1 MSAKTINAPDIY
13 KINYTRYI
21 MQKVFQK
28 TLLVSLLLSASAFAS
43 ELNLLTLATD
53 GAISAEK
60 SATVTLNDAEMKDVV
75 GGRYQY
81 QKTVYT
87 NMYKQ
92 TVGTISEGY
101 LGHQAT
107 MYARRMKNGSVSVW
121 INYTSGGYTYE
132 AYGKEATR
140 LINLY
145 RNDAM
150 RKL

>member
-21 MQKVFQK
+21 IQKVFQK
-28 TLLVSLLLSASAFAS
+28 TLLVSLLLSASVFAS
-43 ELNLLTLATD
+43 EPNLLALATD

-75 GGRYQY
+75 SGRYQY

-92 TVGTISEGY
+92 TAGTISEGY
-101 LGHQAT
+101 LGRPAT
-107 MYARRMKNGSVSVW
+107 MYACRMNNSSVSVW
-121 INYTSGGYTYE
+121 INYTSGGY
-132 AYGKEATR
+132 
-140 LINLY
+140 L
-145 RNDAM
+145 
-150 RKL
+150 

>member
-21 MQKVFQK
+21 IQKVFQK
-28 TLLVSLLLSASAFAS
+28 TLLVSLLLSASVFAS

-53 GAISAEK
+53 GAVSAEK
-60 SATVTLNDAEMKDVV
+60 SATVTLNDAEMKDII

-81 QKTVYT
+81 QQTVYT

-92 TVGTISEGY
+92 TVGTITEGY
-101 LGHQAT
+101 LGRQAT
-107 MYARRMKNGSVSVW
+107 MYARRMNNGSVSVW
-121 INYTSGGYTYE
+121 INYTSGGYTYQ
-132 AYGKEATR
+132 AYGTEATR

-150 RKL
+150 KKL

>member
-43 ELNLLTLATD
+43 EPNLLTLATD

-75 GGRYQY
+75 GGSYSYQ
-81 QKTVYT
+81 QTIYT
-87 NMYKQ
+87 SMYKQ
-92 TVGTISEGY
+92 SVGKITEGY
-101 LGHQAT
+101 LGRPAT

-145 RNDAM
+145 GTKA
-150 RKL
+150 KSYL